1 MRVDVLT
8 QMQLGVNSTTAS
20 NVPIKV
26 ETLSGVV
33 MIALGW
39 VRFHFSATRDNV
51 FGVAVF
57 GTSVVVYWLG
67 PCCENI
73 FLQCVVVS
81 LTTVVYLQSKM
92 CAIAFGDA
100 LFCWGSNSAGNVS
113 F

>member
-20 NVPIKV
+20 SVPIKV

-39 VRFHFSATRDNV
+39 VRFHFSATRDDV

-57 GTSVVVYWLG
+57 GTLVIVYWLG
-67 PCCENI
+67 ACCKTM
-73 FLQCVVVS
+73 FLQCVVLS
-81 LTTVVYLQSKM
+81 
-92 CAIAFGDA
+92 
-100 LFCWGSNSAGNVS
+100 
-113 F
+113 